1 MESAIQ
7 ILAIELDGVDGIMV
21 TFSDGTTGGYVVE
34 ELLHL
39 RPIRERLRTKKNPG
53 APIPLPA

>member
-1 MESAIQ
+1 MAV
-7 ILAIELDGVDGIMV
+7 ELDGVDGIMV
-21 TFSDGTTGGYVVE
+21 TFSDETTGGYVVE

-53 APIPLPA
+53 APMPLPALIS